1 MAYALVHILGSR
13 SGYTTLDASGGVTA
27 SERSELEVLT
37 FGGATS
43 GDALGRLESSA
54 SMIGRKL
61 QSGRFAV
68 SRMFPGGIDDEGRP
82 TIEVVSVLLDRAGYE
97 AVVGALPRLA
107 NELRIW
113 RGCRESVAGGYELPE
128 QSCAFRPNDPG
139 VIRAFDAWNAARE
152 RDGIALLTSADSV
165 SLLAMVALLDP
176 TDLIECRWGIGVL
189 SLSAPVDLC
198 ILATSTSRVGPRLVI
213 APASAGIM
221 LSTKM
226 DSALWLI
233 RQNSDESQLPAVNK
247 LRAASAEPIDEPEH
261 DGWRPPIAE
270 PRALSPAKR
279 KNLTPIAALS
289 AAASMLLLVGMI
301 VLYVRVGKMRTT
313 VNGDGG
319 SGAQSVEPFS
329 PNPAPTPQP
338 KSDVPIKQAK
348 PLGSEETVPPVDL
361 HDRAAGESG
370 GGGAKATAAPPAN
383 SAPPSSSSVATK
395 EAVTKVS
402 DPAAKVPIAPTA
414 GASGNEPKLNPTS
427 TDEHATQ
434 TPATLGLV
442 TIDSVSPDSE
452 RKDCIDTVE
461 KARKDLVVLDDA
473 KIIERIRTIAGND
486 RQSVDFLAQAE
497 LARSSHL
504 AQLYNMLA
512 KVIAIDYNLKKLG
525 AQSVSSFGQNDA
537 ANALQGREHQAGFCK
552 TFNVSGPLFP
562 SKDGSSDN
570 VRFKDLEPL
579 QVPELCEAW
588 QSVLNATEVE
598 RGRADKLWKAISES
612 QHYDSNES
620 QPKPPTKPDGKES
633 EDAWL
638 IVYGPR
644 TILAKELKAL
654 EDYLLKKEAKAP

>member
-1 MAYALVHILGSR
+1 MAHALVHILGSR

-113 RGCRESVAGGYELPE
+113 RGCRESVAVGYELPE

-261 DGWRPPIAE
+261 DGWHPPIAE
-270 PRALSPAKR
+270 PRAPSTAKR
-279 KNLTPIAALS
+279 KNLTPIAAMS

-301 VLYVRVGKMRTT
+301 VLYVRVGKMRAP
-313 VNGDGG
+313 VNSDGG
-319 SGAQSVEPFS
+319 LG
-329 PNPAPTPQP
+329 
-338 KSDVPIKQAK
+338 AK
-348 PLGSEETVPPVDL
+348 PAEAPSPETKSTPPPNAATLPATAPLGATPTKEEKRAASDDAGVSTIEKRPADSEVPVATIAPSTKPSEDAPKAPDQDPPSPSRLTVPPSTQ
-361 HDRAAGESG
+361 G
-370 GGGAKATAAPPAN
+370 T
-383 SAPPSSSSVATK
+383 SVAI
-395 EAVTKVS
+395 
-402 DPAAKVPIAPTA
+402 DP
-414 GASGNEPKLNPTS
+414 GRPKLDANYAPS
-427 TDEHATQ
+427 YDDLVKIRENIAKLSFDKLLEKIPQPSNTDPISAEQLKAW
-434 TPATLGLV
+434 
-442 TIDSVSPDSE
+442 DDE
-452 RKDCIDTVE
+452 RRSLLEVLRTHVE
-461 KARKDLVVLDDA
+461 KAVELDLKL
-473 KIIERIRTIAGND
+473 KND
-486 RQSVDFLAQAE
+486 GEKSGGDNFHEDVFKEQ
-497 LARSSHL
+497 
-504 AQLYNMLA
+504 M
-512 KVIAIDYNLKKLG
+512 
-525 AQSVSSFGQNDA
+525 QNV
-537 ANALQGREHQAGFCK
+537 GFCK
-552 TFNVSGPLFP
+552 TINHNIFTE
-562 SKDGSSDN
+562 SKN
-570 VRFKDLEPL
+570 AHKFVTLEKQ

-588 QSVLNATEVE
+588 EEVLKATKNQLEVAKNVQKRLEWLFIDEKTQYRCKVPTETE
-598 RGRADKLWKAISES
+598 RRDNKDAAWRIVHDDEKYSELG
-612 QHYDSNES
+612 YLE
-620 QPKPPTKPDGKES
+620 PELAALKT
-633 EDAWL
+633 
-638 IVYGPR
+638 Y
-644 TILAKELKAL
+644 LAKAL
-654 EDYLLKKEAKAP
+654 APERDRK